1 MTMQSAGDQQ
11 NLSEYNRS
19 RTLQYLYH
27 HGIASRAQIAQA
39 LHLTPAALSKISNH
53 LLSSSAII
61 ETGPL
66 EGKGNRRS
74 IGLAVNTG
82 QYRVLGVKF
91 ARSLIQIGLFDLAG
105 GAQAVW
111 VDQATDYPTPAEAID
126 AVKQHIRAIMRQFT
140 NIVAIGM
147 AVPGPYLRSV
157 GHTAVVSSM
166 RQWREVNFK
175 AEFEHAFG
183 VPVIIE
189 QDARAGALAQ
199 YLFDPQPH
207 NENLAYYLLGEG
219 IGLGVIDHGSV
230 INGALGTATEIGH
243 VSVDVHGKP
252 CECGNVGCLER
263 YCSAVA
269 IHDLLN
275 EDGTIVPDSPT
286 LTHHEACI
294 ALFELAERG
303 DARAQELVRRIGT
316 YVGYGCVTI
325 CNAFNP
331 SRIVIGD
338 IVAEAGEPLLERVR
352 EVVRERV
359 LPELV
364 ESTAIELSTLPTDAA
379 VTGAAA
385 VAIMYILD
393 HPSRFFT
400 PQTVHNA
407 TTNHNNQER

>member
-1 MTMQSAGDQQ
+1 M
-11 NLSEYNRS
+11 
-19 RTLQYLYH
+19 
-27 HGIASRAQIAQA
+27 
-39 LHLTPAALSKISNH
+39 
-53 LLSSSAII
+53 
-61 ETGPL
+61 
-66 EGKGNRRS
+66 
-74 IGLAVNTG
+74 
-82 QYRVLGVKF
+82 
-91 ARSLIQIGLFDLAG
+91 
-105 GAQAVW
+105 
-111 VDQATDYPTPAEAID
+111 
-126 AVKQHIRAIMRQFT
+126 
-140 NIVAIGM
+140 
-147 AVPGPYLRSV
+147 
-157 GHTAVVSSM
+157 
-166 RQWREVNFK
+166 
-175 AEFEHAFG
+175 
-183 VPVIIE
+183 IIE

-199 YLFDPQPH
+199 YLFDPQPR

-219 IGLGVIDHGSV
+219 IGLGVIDHGSM

-243 VSVDVHGKP
+243 VSVDVHGIP
-252 CECGNVGCLER
+252 CDCGNVGCLER

-275 EDGTIVPDSPT
+275 EDRTIVPDSPA

-294 ALFELAERG
+294 ALFELAGRG
-303 DARAQELVRRIGT
+303 DTRAQELVRRIGT

-338 IVAEAGEPLLERVR
+338 IVAEAGEPLLDRVR

>member
-1 MTMQSAGDQQ
+1 M
-11 NLSEYNRS
+11 
-19 RTLQYLYH
+19 
-27 HGIASRAQIAQA
+27 
-39 LHLTPAALSKISNH
+39 
-53 LLSSSAII
+53 
-61 ETGPL
+61 
-66 EGKGNRRS
+66 
-74 IGLAVNTG
+74 
-82 QYRVLGVKF
+82 LGVKF

-105 GAQAVW
+105 SAQAVW

-175 AEFEHAFG
+175 AEFEHAFDI
-183 VPVIIE
+183 PVIIE

-199 YLFDPQPH
+199 YLFDPQPR

-243 VSVDVHGKP
+243 VSVDVHGIP
-252 CECGNVGCLER
+252 CDCGNVGCLER

-275 EDGTIVPDSPT
+275 EDRTIVPDSPA

-294 ALFELAERG
+294 ALFELAGRG
-303 DARAQELVRRIGT
+303 DTRAQEIVRRIGT

-338 IVAEAGEPLLERVR
+338 IVAEAGEPLLDRVR